1 MAFHQFVQS
10 VLLAGARL
18 PAAVQPAPVP
28 APAPLATIVAAVA
41 PDHAACNR
49 RAIEAGHRYRSAF
62 WAIYLLSALA
72 VLCAVLPLA
81 LGWDD
86 TRHPMHTL
94 AGFWAVAEVVV
105 ICVLGLTYWRGHH
118 HDWQGRWLAERTE
131 SELAWYLPLIAPLL
145 AFAPGGP
152 VNWYRRLFGDAAQLP
167 AGNAI
172 DELCAR
178 LEPDARTALA
188 GAWADP
194 AFVTAY
200 VGWAVSILGEQR
212 AYHERVAHRH
222 DALRH
227 RVHRVNAWL
236 FGLTLLGATAH
247 LFVHTLWLSLATIFF
262 PALGAS
268 LHGALA
274 QTEAYR
280 LAAASRRLSQ
290 ELEDAIAG
298 IAASAQRTG
307 EHTETALRTKIVEA
321 VALILGEH
329 KDWHMLVRPH
339 HLPLG

>member
-1 MAFHQFVQS
+1 MAFHRFVQS

-18 PAAVQPAPVP
+18 PPAVLPAPVP

-49 RAIEAGHRYRSAF
+49 RAIEAGNRYRSAF
-62 WAIYLLSALA
+62 WGIYLLSALA

-94 AGFWAVAEVVV
+94 AGFWAVA
-105 ICVLGLTYWRGHH
+105 
-118 HDWQGRWLAERTE
+118 
-131 SELAWYLPLIAPLL
+131 WYLPLVAPLL
-145 AFAPGGP
+145 RFAPGGP

-172 DELCAR
+172 DALCAR